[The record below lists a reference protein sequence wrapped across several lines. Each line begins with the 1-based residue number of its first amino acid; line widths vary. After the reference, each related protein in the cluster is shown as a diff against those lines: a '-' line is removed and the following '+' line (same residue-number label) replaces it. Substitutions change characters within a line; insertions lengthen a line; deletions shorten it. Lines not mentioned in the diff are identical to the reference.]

1 MKARM
6 EGGRKCGKKG
16 RVKVIPRLL
25 RHRGC
30 RSPRPFRPP
39 RPSAR
44 SIPPPHRAP
53 GLRTP
58 SASHVRRQK
67 RQPKQP
73 TPRTQ
78 DRRHRT
84 PLQAITAYS
93 HDNPGQPSRTLPEG
107 PDPPPLPRRSERA
120 PMRVPGTQDHR
131 RPEGLA
137 LPTEA
142 RLVPGPSGGA
152 ERTTAAYE
160 LVKEKLIKSANYK
173 PREYAGFCSLSDS
186 LQRWRSTRMHL
197 RRDGKEETRASRAGR
212 RGPTYSTQAAKN
224 KCLSVSLQCPHA
236 SYVRRCLSRPW
247 QRPSLKNGVT
257 K

>member
-93 HDNPGQPSRTLPEG
+93 HDNPGQPSRTLPVG
-107 PDPPPLPRRSERA
+107 PDPPPPPAIRAGADACPRHS
-120 PMRVPGTQDHR
+120 
-131 RPEGLA
+131 
-137 LPTEA
+137 
-142 RLVPGPSGGA
+142 GPSPTGRPGA
-152 ERTTAAYE
+152 
-160 LVKEKLIKSANYK
+160 AN
-173 PREYAGFCSLSDS
+173 
-186 LQRWRSTRMHL
+186 
-197 RRDGKEETRASRAGR
+197 
-212 RGPTYSTQAAKN
+212 RGPTGPGT
-224 KCLSVSLQCPHA
+224 VWG
-236 SYVRRCLSRPW
+236 RRAHHRRL
-247 QRPSLKNGVT
+247 
-257 K
+257 

>member
-1 MKARM
+1 MKASV

-58 SASHVRRQK
+58 SASHVRRQ
-67 RQPKQP
+67 PKQP

-93 HDNPGQPSRTLPEG
+93 HDNPGQPSRTLPVG
-107 PDPPPLPRRSERA
+107 PSPPSPGDQSGRRCVSPALRTIADRKAWRCQPRPDWSRDRLGAPSAPPPL
-120 PMRVPGTQDHR
+120 MNW
-131 RPEGLA
+131 L
-137 LPTEA
+137 
-142 RLVPGPSGGA
+142 
-152 ERTTAAYE
+152 
-160 LVKEKLIKSANYK
+160 KKS
-173 PREYAGFCSLSDS
+173 
-186 LQRWRSTRMHL
+186 
-197 RRDGKEETRASRAGR
+197 
-212 RGPTYSTQAAKN
+212 
-224 KCLSVSLQCPHA
+224 
-236 SYVRRCLSRPW
+236 
-247 QRPSLKNGVT
+247 
-257 K
+257 

>member
-1 MKARM
+1 MKASV

-107 PDPPPLPRRSERA
+107 PDPPPPS
-120 PMRVPGTQDHR
+120 PGDQ
-131 RPEGLA
+131 
-137 LPTEA
+137 
-142 RLVPGPSGGA
+142 S
-152 ERTTAAYE
+152 
-160 LVKEKLIKSANYK
+160 
-173 PREYAGFCSLSDS
+173 
-186 LQRWRSTRMHL
+186 
-197 RRDGKEETRASRAGR
+197 GR
-212 RGPTYSTQAAKN
+212 R
-224 KCLSVSLQCPHA
+224 CVSPALRTIA
-236 SYVRRCLSRPW
+236 DRKAWRCQPRPDWSRD
-247 QRPSLKNGVT
+247 RLGAPSAPPPLMNWLK
-257 K
+257 KS